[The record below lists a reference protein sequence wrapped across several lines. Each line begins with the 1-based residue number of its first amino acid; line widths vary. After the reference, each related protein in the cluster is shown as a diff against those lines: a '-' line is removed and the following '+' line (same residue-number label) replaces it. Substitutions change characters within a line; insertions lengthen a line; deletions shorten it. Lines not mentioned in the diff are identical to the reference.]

1 MHDDFDHEEMPGLPK
16 RPPKGEDILWQGRP
30 DAWALAKSALAL
42 PWVAGYF
49 GVLSAWRFISVV
61 DLMPFY
67 QALAATVPVVVL
79 GIISC
84 ALLWLVAFIQARATI
99 YTLTSK
105 RVVMRVGAALT
116 LTLNLPYSKIAS
128 ADLDLRKDGSGSIAL
143 SLLGDTRLGYLVLW
157 PHVRPWQF
165 RTAPSLRCIPDVQT
179 VAQILSDAAETEVN
193 APRVGPTIQAMPAE

>member
-16 RPPKGEDILWQGRP
+16 RPPKGEEILWQGRP

-49 GVLSAWRFISVV
+49 FVLSAWRFVSVV
-61 DLMPFY
+61 DMMPLH
-67 QALAATVPVVVL
+67 QSLAATVPVVVL
-79 GIISC
+79 GAICC
-84 ALLWLVAFIQARATI
+84 ALLWLVAFIQARATV
-99 YTLTSK
+99 YTLTTR

-143 SLLGDTRLGYLVLW
+143 SLLGETRLGYLVLW

-165 RTAPSLRCIPDVQT
+165 RTAPSLRCIPDAQR
-179 VAQILSDAAETEVN
+179 VADILSDAAETEVN
-193 APRVGPTIQAMPAE
+193 TPQVSQAMHAIPAE

>member
-67 QALAATVPVVVL
+67 QALAATIPVVVL

-84 ALLWLVAFIQARATI
+84 ALLWLVAFIQARATV

-165 RTAPSLRCIPDVQT
+165 RTAPSLRCIPDAQT